1 MAFFNAHINRWPVLK
16 AFLWMIVLGCGIVF
30 GAQEDAPASE
40 TGVAR
45 LQAELPE
52 RKLPVLEEMLRK
64 GLVNGPD
71 IIMKEWLAAVAREE
85 VTVGRAPM
93 LPNVSAWAR
102 PGVIYEQHRESGSK
116 DRTVTSI
123 LFNVGFY
130 QPLYHWG
137 ALEKNYQIAQIR
149 KAIADRNVAETRRVL
164 AVDLRRRYFDFVLVA
179 NDLRLARLK
188 LERVQKDREYVRQS
202 IDDGSLAPAEIDGA
216 NREVDLQLPEVARLE
231 NEYAALRATLVQ
243 ITGMTATQIDRL
255 PVEIPPL
262 ADIGEALAAMSGSV
276 SAPPSARAEEMAD
289 AARIEKLNYEIA
301 KKRLYPKIGVE
312 LSVNQDDRRDAGD
325 TFGQKSL
332 VTSWN
337 ALLAVNWSL
346 FDGFASQATRRASL
360 NRLRAY
366 ETSRAQIEQQEDAER
381 RAETARLMIA
391 WQRLQNSERD
401 LDRTRGHLDLTE
413 QDFASGM
420 RSQRDVDDART
431 SFNHATHGIHA
442 ARAQFY
448 TTLASY
454 LSNRGQD
461 PVARD
466 RGNAGAGD

>member
-1 MAFFNAHINRWPVLK
+1 MAFFNAHINRRFVFAAVL
-16 AFLWMIVLGCGIVF
+16 WVIVPGCGMVF
-30 GAQEDAPASE
+30 GASEDASARE
-40 TGVAR
+40 TVVAR

-52 RKLPVLEEMLRK
+52 RKLPVLDEMLRK

-102 PGVIYEQHRESGSK
+102 PGVIYEQHRESGAK
-116 DRTVTSI
+116 DRTVASV

-149 KAIADRNVAETRRVL
+149 KAIAERNVAETRRVL
-164 AVDLRRRYFDFVLVA
+164 AVDLRRRYFDFVLVS
-179 NDLRLARLK
+179 NDLELARLK
-188 LERVQKDREYVRQS
+188 LERVRKDREYVRQS
-202 IDDGSLAPAEIDGA
+202 IDDGSLAPAALDGA
-216 NREVDLQLPEVARLE
+216 DREVDLQLPEVARLE
-231 NEYAALRATLVQ
+231 NECAALRATLVQ
-243 ITGMTATQIDRL
+243 ITGMTPAEIDRL

-262 ADIGEALAAMSGSV
+262 ADIGDALAAISGIV

-289 AARIEKLNYEIA
+289 AARIERLNYEIA

-332 VTSWN
+332 ITSWN

-366 ETSRAQIEQQEDAER
+366 ETSRAQIEQQEGAER

-391 WQRLQNSERD
+391 WRQLQNSERD
-401 LDRTRGHLDLTE
+401 LDRAREVLERAG

-420 RSQRDVDDART
+420 RSRRDVDDART
-431 SFNHATHGIHA
+431 SLNHATHGIHA

-454 LSNRGQD
+454 LSNRGRD

-466 RGNAGAGD
+466 RGNAVAGD